1 MFGIFYP
8 SNQKQIP
15 YSNVTLSSNLG
26 LFDQQ
31 LAGQPKVASTTYSL
45 LLVLHLL
52 LYDVQRLCVR
62 NSQRAPRYLKKK
74 RKGTEPIASEAKIA
88 CWTAVE

>member
-1 MFGIFYP
+1 MFGIFYL

-26 LFDQQ
+26 LFHQ

>member
-1 MFGIFYP
+1 MFGIFYL

-26 LFDQQ
+26 LFHQ
-31 LAGQPKVASTTYSL
+31 LAGQPKVASTTYSLL

-62 NSQRAPRYLKKK
+62 NSQRAPRYLKK